1 MRGFARFGAGDGGL
15 NGGFTRID
23 RGRSFSGSF
32 TFGRG
37 SGVFNLLR
45 GFTRFGAGDSGLNGG
60 FTRIACIGCR
70 FNSGLLF
77 SFARPG
83 LGFTRFAGGNR
94 FAVVWFA
101 AGLNNNR
108 LRRITLLITHAGQRG
123 VNGILIFRRRLYGCF
138 FVPLLAR
145 GFFTFKT
152 RLSRFKPSFRLGGAL
167 FFLTDGG
174 NFRFFLAE
182 VLHQRNITRTDPGA
196 GAAFDAVG

>member
-1 MRGFARFGAGDGGL
+1 MLFCLLGGFTRLGAGDSGL

-23 RGRSFSGSF
+23 RGRCLNRGF

-37 SGVFNLLR
+37 SCVFNLLRGFTRFGASDSGFNGGFARIDRGRSFSGGFTFSRGCGVFTLLR

-94 FAVVWFA
+94 FAVIWFA
-101 AGLNNNR
+101 AGLNDNR
-108 LRRITLLITHAGQRG
+108 LRRITLLFPHAG
-123 VNGILIFRRRLYGCF
+123 
-138 FVPLLAR
+138 
-145 GFFTFKT
+145 
-152 RLSRFKPSFRLGGAL
+152 
-167 FFLTDGG
+167 
-174 NFRFFLAE
+174 
-182 VLHQRNITRTDPGA
+182 
-196 GAAFDAVG
+196 